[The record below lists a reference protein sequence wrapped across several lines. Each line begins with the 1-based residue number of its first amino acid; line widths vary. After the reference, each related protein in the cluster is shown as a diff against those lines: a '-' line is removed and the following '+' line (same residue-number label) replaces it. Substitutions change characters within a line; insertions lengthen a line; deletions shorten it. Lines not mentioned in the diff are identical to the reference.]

1 MLKQYMCLEA
11 DVSLIGIFVLAM
23 GVKKIIITVS
33 YILWNHVLLRVSHQM
48 YLNI

>member
-1 MLKQYMCLEA
+1 MCLGA
-11 DVSLIGIFVLAM
+11 DMSLIGIFVLAM
-23 GVKKIIITVS
+23 VVKEIIVGAS